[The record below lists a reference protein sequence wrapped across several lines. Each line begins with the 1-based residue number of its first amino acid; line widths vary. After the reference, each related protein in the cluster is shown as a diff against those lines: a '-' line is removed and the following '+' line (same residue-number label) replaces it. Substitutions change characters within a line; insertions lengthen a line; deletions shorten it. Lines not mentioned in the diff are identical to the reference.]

1 MARTKARIYPGLA
14 KRLAAGVI
22 RDKVERIT
30 EAVAEEAKD
39 RAPDAKRWQTT
50 NGADARPSHRHA
62 DGQIIPASVP
72 YQLPKME
79 YVRKGGDDR
88 RRSGTGPGRWVTLA
102 AVDLAD
108 RPRDPSLPLHQRIHC
123 ECQSVIVPGVIAA
136 ATRALP
142 ATVRGSKV
150 SAMVEVVFPRI
161 GEAEFGTND
170 TPGSHF
176 LSLAGSLVMAR
187 RR

>member
-1 MARTKARIYPGLA
+1 MARTRARIHPGLT

-39 RAPDAKRWQTT
+39 RAPDAKRWQAT
-50 NGADARPSHRHA
+50 NGADARASHRHA
-62 DGQIIPASVP
+62 DGQTIPATVP

-79 YVRKGGDDR
+79 YVRKGGDNR
-88 RRSGTGPGRWVTLA
+88 RRGAGPGRWVVVT

-108 RPRDPSLPLHQRIHC
+108 RPRDPSLPLHQRINC
-123 ECQSVIVPGVIAA
+123 ECQSIPVPGVIAA

-142 ATVRGSKV
+142 VHVRGSKV
-150 SAMVEVVFPRI
+150 SAVVEVVFPRV

>member
-1 MARTKARIYPGLA
+1 MARTRARINPDLA

-22 RDKVERIT
+22 RNKVERIA

-62 DGQIIPASVP
+62 DGQTIPANVP
-72 YQLPKME
+72 YQLPKMD
-79 YVRKGGDDR
+79 YDRKGGDDAR
-88 RRSGTGPGRWVTLA
+88 RRSTGAGGWVLLTT
-102 AVDLAD
+102 VDLAD
-108 RPRDPSLPLHQRIHC
+108 RPRDPSLPLHQRINC

-142 ATVRGSKV
+142 TRVRGSKV
-150 SAMVEVVFPRI
+150 SAAVEVVFPRI
-161 GEAEFGTND
+161 GEAEFGAND